1 MAFGSRTRM
10 ASLKSV
16 SSIIIGQMV
25 STTALVCHRK
35 CNTTTWSI
43 WFVVCG
49 DLQSIPTAKD
59 VRY

>member
-1 MAFGSRTRM
+1 M

-25 STTALVCHRK
+25 STTALGCHRK